1 MAGALSQP
9 IEEPAPAPAGLPRL
23 ELRIG
28 RLNLLFRFTFAFHA
42 REVRFEVAE
51 ADGGFVRIFPETF
64 SFHASRHDPTELFL
78 QLDDLLAKHR
88 RLSERA
94 SARDARNLMTR
105 LLAAAPGYLDGLCE
119 HLEASDRLAG
129 DLRARFHQDV
139 AMLCQLLLR
148 FIETHDLEG
157 GRPLRVNSQP
167 SQAKA

>member
-105 LLAAAPGYLDGLCE
+105 LLAAAPGYLDGLC
-119 HLEASDRLAG
+119 
-129 DLRARFHQDV
+129 
-139 AMLCQLLLR
+139 
-148 FIETHDLEG
+148 
-157 GRPLRVNSQP
+157 
-167 SQAKA
+167 